1 MPEAVY
7 TTAKTLAAS
16 VLEES
21 SMTRVFNDPS
31 NFALEAVSGMASAYP
46 QYLKTVHGGA
56 VRATASPEGQVAL
69 IVGGGSGHYPGFAG
83 WVGPGMAHGVVC
95 GNVFASPSASQA
107 YSVAKAADNG
117 GGIIIGYGNYAG
129 DVLHFGQA
137 AERLRA
143 EGYDVRT
150 IEVSDDVASGP
161 AEELRKRRGVCGD
174 VVVFKIA
181 GAAAERGKNIDQVTE
196 LAWRANDRTRSLGV
210 AFGGCT
216 LPGADEPLFTVPE
229 GQMSV
234 GLGVHGEPGVY
245 EVPMGTATEIADL
258 LVDGV
263 MKETIDLATDGFNGN
278 AIVLLNGLG
287 TVKYEELYVIWNR
300 VAERLAEAGITP
312 VLPEVGELM
321 TSLDMAGVS
330 LTITFLDDELEDLWR
345 DPVDTIALRRGAV
358 AERAEREVRDE
369 GEQAAPPITP
379 GSEASQALAA
389 EIVKGLEII
398 KQVTVDKEPELGKL
412 DAIAG
417 DGDHGQGMRFG
428 ATGALEAAKDAAA
441 QQAGAG
447 TLLVRAGAQWSE
459 SAGGTS
465 GALWGCILNAF
476 GNALGDQD
484 AATGQTVAT
493 GVHDAVDAVQRL
505 GGAKPGDKT
514 LVDALVPFTETLTAK
529 VNDGVALPEAWK
541 QATDAAQA
549 AADDTA
555 NFVSKLGR
563 SHVLGEK
570 SIGVADP
577 GAISFCM
584 LMSALGEAGLFDCT
598 TD

>member
-1 MPEAVY
+1 
-7 TTAKTLAAS
+7 
-16 VLEES
+16 
-21 SMTRVFNDPS
+21 MTRVFNDPS

-46 QYLKTVHGGA
+46 QYLKAVHGGA
-56 VRATASPEGQVAL
+56 VRATASPTGQVAV
-69 IVGGGSGHYPGFAG
+69 IVGGGSGHFPAFAG
-83 WVGPGMAHGVVC
+83 WVGPGMAHGAVC

-117 GGIIIGYGNYAG
+117 GGIIISYGNYAG

-161 AEELRKRRGVCGD
+161 RDNTRKRRGVAGD

-181 GAAAERGKNIDQVTE
+181 GAAAERGLTIDEVTE

-210 AFGGCT
+210 AFDGCT
-216 LPGADEPLFTVPE
+216 LPGAGEPLFHVPA

-245 EVPMGTATEIADL
+245 EVPMGTAAEIADL

-263 MKETIDLATDGFNGN
+263 LAEATQIGTDGYSGHC
-278 AIVLLNGLG
+278 IVLLNGLG
-287 TVKYEELYVIWNR
+287 TVKCEELYVVWNR
-300 VAERLAEAGITP
+300 VAERLTAAGITA

-321 TSLDMAGVS
+321 TSLDMAGIS
-330 LTITFLDDELEDLWR
+330 LTMTFLDDQLEELWR
-345 DPVDTIALRRGAV
+345 DPVDTISLRRGAV
-358 AERAEREVRDE
+358 TERAEREVADDTKE
-369 GEQAAPPITP
+369 AVAPIIA
-379 GSEASQALAA
+379 GSEASQELAA
-389 EIVKGLEII
+389 TVVKALEIM
-398 KQVTVDKEPELGKL
+398 KQVTIDREPELGKL

-428 ATGALEAAKDAAA
+428 ATGAVQAAHQAAEAG
-441 QQAGAG
+441 AGAG
-447 TLLVRAGAQWSE
+447 TVLVRAGAQWAE

-465 GALWGCILNAF
+465 GALWGSILTAV
-476 GNALGDQD
+476 GGALGDEQP
-484 AATGQTVAT
+484 ASSEAIVA
-493 GVHDAVDAVQRL
+493 GVRDAVDAVQRL

-514 LVDALVPFTETLTAK
+514 MVDALVPFTETLSARAAE
-529 VNDGVALPEAWK
+529 GLALAEAWQ
-541 QATDAAQA
+541 QATSTAQA

-555 NFVSKLGR
+555 TFVSKLGR
-563 SHVLGEK
+563 SRVLGEK
-570 SIGVADP
+570 SLGVPDP

-584 LMSALGEAGLFDCT
+584 LMQAIGDAGLFASCSK
-598 TD
+598 